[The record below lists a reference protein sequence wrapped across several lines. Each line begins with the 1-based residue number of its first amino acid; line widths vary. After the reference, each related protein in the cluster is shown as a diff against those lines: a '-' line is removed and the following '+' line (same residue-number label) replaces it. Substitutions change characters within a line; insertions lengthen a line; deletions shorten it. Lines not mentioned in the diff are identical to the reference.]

1 MKRKYSGVVIFFLL
15 CCTALVLVIGAA
27 KFTTRAGASG
37 SGLEATP
44 ATNEVDAL
52 LSALEATVT
61 DAMQLNECGEA
72 EAGQLR
78 TLAREEPERARQL
91 EFIASH
97 VEIYS
102 QDAVKTALLGGDHID
117 FALELP
123 FRAPDSSGLDS
134 EVSVQAGA
142 VPYMSQYDER
152 WGYHAY
158 GSSVMGITGCG
169 PTCLAM
175 VAAGLNGD
183 GSINPARVADFAMA
197 NGYYAPGAGT
207 TWSMFTDGAVHFGL
221 SGVEIPLDEGVMHG
235 CLDTGSVI
243 VASMLPGDFT
253 QSGHFIVIYGSSD
266 GGFRVHDPNSTE
278 RSSQIWSYERLACQI
293 ANMWAMSRA

>member
-102 QDAVKTALLGGDHID
+102 Q
-117 FALELP
+117 
-123 FRAPDSSGLDS
+123 
-134 EVSVQAGA
+134 
-142 VPYMSQYDER
+142 ER
-152 WGYHAY
+152 FW
-158 GSSVMGITGCG
+158 VGIT
-169 PTCLAM
+169 
-175 VAAGLNGD
+175 
-183 GSINPARVADFAMA
+183 
-197 NGYYAPGAGT
+197 
-207 TWSMFTDGAVHFGL
+207 
-221 SGVEIPLDEGVMHG
+221 
-235 CLDTGSVI
+235 
-243 VASMLPGDFT
+243 
-253 QSGHFIVIYGSSD
+253 
-266 GGFRVHDPNSTE
+266 
-278 RSSQIWSYERLACQI
+278 
-293 ANMWAMSRA
+293 